1 MVTHI
6 TITGGG
12 YVFNKLA
19 LREFHPIAFGFW
31 RLTIGLFGL
40 TAVALIARAW
50 PKIERRDW
58 PRVILLALVAVPVN
72 QLIYLY
78 GMSLTMPSH
87 AALLYGTTA
96 VFALFL
102 SAAMGYEKILPHKV
116 VAIIVALAGLA
127 LVVSRGG
134 PVDFHSQM
142 FLGDLLIFTAV
153 LAWATYTVLGKPLV
167 VKYGALP
174 MTCLL
179 LIVGTVISLPFLIHH
194 AMIQDYSRITWIGWS
209 GAFYSGLMLTIV
221 AYVVWYSILTR
232 VEPAQV
238 AILTTP
244 QPVVAT
250 TLSAYFVG
258 EVIGWPLVFG
268 GLLVIAGVILMD
280 APAFMRRAERL
291 RRKVTG

>member
-6 TITGGG
+6 AVTGGG

-40 TAVALIARAW
+40 TAVALLFKAW
-50 PKIERRDW
+50 PKIEKKDW
-58 PRVILLALVAVPVN
+58 PRVILLAVVAVPVN
-72 QLIYLY
+72 QLVYLY

-87 AALLYGTTA
+87 ASLLYGTTA

-102 SAAMGYEKILPHKV
+102 SAALGYERILPHKILAIV
-116 VAIIVALAGLA
+116 VALSGLA
-127 LVVSRGG
+127 VVVTRGG
-134 PVDFHSQM
+134 QFNMHSEM
-142 FLGDLLIFTAV
+142 FTGDLLIFTAV

-167 VKYGALP
+167 LKYGALP

-179 LIVGTVISLPFLIHH
+179 LIVGSVISLPFLVMH
-194 AMIQDYSRITWIGWS
+194 ALKQDYSHITWIGWS

-221 AYVVWYSILTR
+221 AYVVWYSILSR
-232 VEPAQV
+232 IDPAQV

-250 TLSAYFVG
+250 TLSSIFVG
-258 EVIGWPLVFG
+258 EVIGWPLMVG

-280 APAFMRRAERL
+280 APAFKRRAIRL
-291 RRKVTG
+291 TRKVTG